1 MSDIKWIKLSTLM
14 FEDEK
19 IRLIESMPDH
29 DALLII
35 WIKLLAQ
42 AGKSNA
48 SGYLFLTQNIPYT
61 EEMLATIFN
70 RPLNTVR
77 MALETFR
84 KFGMIDITDDC
95 IHICN
100 WEKHQNVCGMEAIR
114 EQTRKRVQKHREKQK
129 QIKECNMS
137 NITER
142 YNVTQSNAI
151 ELDKE
156 KDIDKDIKNIRSFS
170 NDPKILNQNKPDIF
184 EPENEIGNAEIIE
197 QGKEIITDDKPELI
211 DIKPDQKEEYDP
223 KFELFWNAYPRKI
236 GKREAYN
243 KWKNRVKE
251 KIDPVEIEIA
261 AQNYAV
267 DCIKRKTEAE
277 YIKHPKTFLG
287 KNRPF
292 EDYLNLKGG
301 VSNEPELKGVLHNGE
316 YVDFDTLVHG

>member
-1 MSDIKWIKLSTLM
+1 M
-14 FEDEK
+14 FDDEK
-19 IRLIESMPDH
+19 IKLIESMPDH

-156 KDIDKDIKNIRSFS
+156 KDIDKDIKNIRSFE
-170 NDPKILNQNKPDIF
+170 NDPKNLNQNEPDIF
-184 EPENEIGNAEIIE
+184 EPENEICNAEIIE
-197 QGKEIITDDKPELI
+197 TDKEIISDDKPELI
-211 DIKPDQKEEYDP
+211 DINNKPDQHDSNRKEQYDP
-223 KFELFWNAYPRKI
+223 KFELFWAAYPRKV
-236 GKREAYN
+236 GKREAFV

-251 KIDPVEIEIA
+251 KIDPVEIA
-261 AQNYAV
+261 AAARNYAV

-301 VSNEPELKGVLHNGE
+301 VSVETERKGVIHNGE
-316 YVDFDTLVHG
+316 YVDFDAMVFG

>member
-1 MSDIKWIKLSTLM
+1 M
-14 FEDEK
+14 FDDEK
-19 IRLIESMPDH
+19 IKLIESMPDH

-114 EQTRKRVQKHREKQK
+114 EQTRNRVAKHREKQK
-129 QIKECNMS
+129 QIKECNV
-137 NITER
+137 TC
-142 YNVTQSNAI
+142 NVTVTESNALDI
-151 ELDKE
+151 DKE
-156 KDIDKDIKNIRSFS
+156 KDKELDIKNIRSS
-170 NDPKILNQNKPDIF
+170 ENDPKNLNQNDPDIF
-184 EPENEIGNAEIIE
+184 KNENEICDAEIIE
-197 QGKEIITDDKPELI
+197 TDKEIISDDKPELI
-211 DIKPDQKEEYDP
+211 DINNKPDQQDSNQKEEYDP
-223 KFELFWNAYPRKI
+223 KFELFWAAYPRKV
-236 GKREAYN
+236 GKREAFV

-251 KIDPVEIEIA
+251 KIDPVEIA
-261 AQNYAV
+261 AAARNYAV

-301 VSNEPELKGVLHNGE
+301 VSNEPELKGVLHNGKL
-316 YVDFDTLVHG
+316 VDFNAIMLG